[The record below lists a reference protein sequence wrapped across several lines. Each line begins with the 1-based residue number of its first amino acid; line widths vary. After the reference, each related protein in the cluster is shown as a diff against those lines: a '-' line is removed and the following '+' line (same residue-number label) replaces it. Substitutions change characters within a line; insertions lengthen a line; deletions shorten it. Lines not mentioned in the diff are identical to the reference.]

1 MALFVPL
8 VVSGASFPT
17 EVPWPDSIT
26 LDFGIRQSRHQIC
39 LQLFVTI
46 GPGEVAIPCVSL
58 CQ

>member
-1 MALFVPL
+1 MALFVPPEF
-8 VVSGASFPT
+8 SGARFPT

-39 LQLFVTI
+39 LWFCMAV
-46 GPGEVAIPCVSL
+46 GPGEVAIPCVGL